1 MARCKTV
8 DVFLNRYAS
17 PDKMIIPEADA
28 RIARFKIRWVS
39 NSLSSNVWASA
50 GGSELIG
57 YVGYG

>member
-28 RIARFKIRWVS
+28 RIARFKIQWVS

-50 GGSELIG
+50 GGS
-57 YVGYG
+57 